1 MLDQVCQL
9 ARNAGDAIMQV
20 YDGTKPMD
28 VVSKADNSPVTAADI
43 AAHTVIM
50 DGLRTLTPDIPVLS
64 EEDPPGWEVR
74 QHWQRYWLVDPLDGT
89 KEFIKRNGEFTV
101 NIALID
107 HGKPILG
114 VVYAPVM
121 NVMYSVAEGKAWK
134 EECGVRKQIQVRD
147 ARPPLVVISRSHA
160 DAELKEYLQQ
170 LGEHQTTS
178 IGSSLKFC
186 LVAEGQAQLY
196 PRFGPTNIWDTAAG
210 HAVAAAAGA
219 HVHDWQ
225 LSEEDPPGWEVRQH
239 WQRYWLVDPLD
250 GTKEFIKRN
259 GEFTVNIA
267 LIDHGKPI
275 LGVVYAP
282 VMNVMYS
289 VAEGKAW
296 KEECGVRKQIQV
308 RDARPPLVVISR
320 SHADAELKEYLQQ
333 LGEHQT
339 TSIGSSLK
347 FCLVAEGQAQL
358 YPRFGPTNI
367 WDTAAGH
374 AVAAAAGAH
383 VHDWQGKPLD
393 YTPRESFLNP
403 GFRVSIY

>member
-107 HGKPILG
+107 HGKPIIG

-121 NVMYSVAEGKAWK
+121 NVMYSAAEGKAWK
-134 EECGVRKQIQVRD
+134 EECGVRKQIQVLD

-219 HVHDWQ
+219 HVHDW
-225 LSEEDPPGWEVRQH
+225 L
-239 WQRYWLVDPLD
+239 
-250 GTKEFIKRN
+250 
-259 GEFTVNIA
+259 
-267 LIDHGKPI
+267 GK
-275 LGVVYAP
+275 
-282 VMNVMYS
+282 
-289 VAEGKAW
+289 
-296 KEECGVRKQIQV
+296 
-308 RDARPPLVVISR
+308 
-320 SHADAELKEYLQQ
+320 
-333 LGEHQT
+333 T
-339 TSIGSSLK
+339 
-347 FCLVAEGQAQL
+347 
-358 YPRFGPTNI
+358 
-367 WDTAAGH
+367 
-374 AVAAAAGAH
+374 
-383 VHDWQGKPLD
+383 LD